1 MKMKFFTKLTGA
13 ILLGGLVLLSSC
25 KKDDDIIIDPG
36 GGSINVSN
44 GLYITVSGN
53 NPASSALLSPETVE
67 DDGFTSQSRSGFV
80 GGYVYLAAGDYKVV
94 QVTDKEITATFG
106 GTIST
111 ESDMA
116 SACDYNDYMVV
127 ATQADGPAFTVADA
141 GLYKV
146 THDQMKSEM
155 ILYKI
160 VEAGLIGDAT
170 PNGWSG
176 DTPLTG
182 TVDATGGEWKAE
194 GVILRNGQWKLR
206 FNCRWNLDRRD
217 DPNAGFDPSNGY
229 QLFTNFGGSADDLKN
244 GNDAPNIAQTED
256 GIYTVTLN
264 WTPRDGFVLDLERT
278 GDAPEITFDPN
289 DYKLGVLG
297 SATAKGWDED
307 RNLLYKKEGMVH
319 GWYGVFHFVAG
330 GEIKFRANDLWDFN
344 LGGALPADGSLV
356 NLEVNGGN
364 IASPGDG
371 DYYIAIETADEG
383 KTWTAKMTELGWSVI
398 GAGSPSGDWGVDTDL
413 TSEGFDMDGITT
425 FTLTGDFTTGEWKF
439 RAGHDWKLNLGTNLS
454 PLIQDGGNLSL
465 SEAGTYK
472 ITMTFNG
479 ADFVA
484 TAEKQ

>member
-1 MKMKFFTKLTGA
+1 MNLISKWAWVLM
-13 ILLGGLVLLSSC
+13 LGGVFFLSSC
-25 KKDDDIIIDPG
+25 DKDDDIIIDPG
-36 GGSINVSN
+36 TGGINVSN
-44 GLYITVSGN
+44 GLYITSAGVDPVG
-53 NPASSALLSPETVE
+53 SALLSPESVE
-67 DDGFTSQSRSGFV
+67 ADGFTSQSRNGFV
-80 GGYVYLAAGDYKVV
+80 GGYVYLAAGDYQVV

-106 GTIST
+106 GTLST

-116 SACDYNDYMVV
+116 SACDYNEYHVV
-127 ATQADGPAFTVADA
+127 ATLANGPAFNVAKA

-146 THDQMKSEM
+146 THDQIRSEL
-155 ILYKI
+155 ILYEI

-176 DTPLTG
+176 DTKLAG
-182 TVDATGGEWKAE
+182 TVDAAGGEWKAE
-194 GVILRNGQWKLR
+194 GVILRAGQWKVR

-217 DPNAGFDPSNGY
+217 DPNGGFGEANGY

-289 DYKLGVLG
+289 DYKMGVIG

-307 RNLLYKKEGMVH
+307 RNMLYKKEGTVY
-319 GWYGVFHFVAG
+319 GWYGVYHLVAG

-344 LGGALPADGSLV
+344 LGGTLTADGTVST
-356 NLEVNGGN
+356 LEVGGGN
-364 IASPGDG
+364 IASPGEG
-371 DYYIAIETADEG
+371 DYYIALETADEG
-383 KTWTAKMTELGWSVI
+383 KTWTAKMTEMGWSVI
-398 GAGSPSGDWGVDTDL
+398 GAGSPSGAWDVDTDL
-413 TSEGFDMDGITT
+413 TSEGFDMDGVTT
-425 FTLTGDFTTGEWKF
+425 YSLTADFTTGEWKF
-439 RAGHDWKLNLGTNLS
+439 RAGHDWKLNLGQNLS
-454 PLIQDGGNLSL
+454 PLIQDGSNLSFA
-465 SEAGTYK
+465 EAGTYK

-479 ADFVA
+479 ADYVA